1 MAKKAE
7 LPLVKPLY
15 GTYHYQGASSAI
27 IQSNPSIKNYFYNS
41 ALNLKCERKFLTG
54 YTSPEI
60 GIVGSGYDVNPH
72 LEKLKIPMKCAKGY
86 LPFLIRSLIDNGYY
100 VAFGGVDD
108 YYMEGKSWYQEKH
121 FDHDGL
127 IVGYDQNDKTYTIYA
142 YDQNWQYR
150 TFKTPQACFEQGRR
164 AMEKENPEGFIVGLK
179 PLPNKVELKPLQIA
193 QKIREYLDSTYG
205 RFPLDLEKAPLEKK
219 PFVFGIL
226 VQDYICL
233 YLDKLLDDSIPH
245 DRMDRRV
252 FRQIWEHKAVML
264 ERIRACE
271 EHLHLGDDFGNA
283 YAPFVKKADNMRM
296 MYALYHQRRRD
307 SLLLSIKQ
315 GLQEIRVAETL
326 MLREFAHKLEE
337 AGK

>member
-1 MAKKAE
+1 
-7 LPLVKPLY
+7 
-15 GTYHYQGASSAI
+15 
-27 IQSNPSIKNYFYNS
+27 
-41 ALNLKCERKFLTG
+41 
-54 YTSPEI
+54 
-60 GIVGSGYDVNPH
+60 
-72 LEKLKIPMKCAKGY
+72 
-86 LPFLIRSLIDNGYY
+86 
-100 VAFGGVDD
+100 
-108 YYMEGKSWYQEKH
+108 
-121 FDHDGL
+121 
-127 IVGYDQNDKTYTIYA
+127 
-142 YDQNWQYR
+142 
-150 TFKTPQACFEQGRR
+150 
-164 AMEKENPEGFIVGLK
+164 MEKENPEGFIVGLK